1 MAPHGGGGCRV
12 IIRAHLRRRKSK
24 SQSFVEVPSRCCV
37 RSRGESNFEGAAAA
51 SASHERRATTR
62 ATAPLA
68 LEGRRRQ
75 HHAARGRHRRGD
87 TGGRDTHGRQGSQ
100 GAFVSESRRWF
111 PLSEARD
118 LCPSDR
124 RAPSRRR
131 RRGRPVARG
140 ARASRSRDAFEVP
153 DGPAARL
160 VVVRTSRSP
169 PRPTVVGIPMAL
181 AVVPPSHARTR
192 VPSLGS
198 ADPNP
203 SLKRPS
209 PILPLVEGVQRRRG
223 LGPEAQAGAGAR
235 HRAPRAAQGGRAR
248 AARHLGGAPR
258 SGTRERPPPS
268 PRRRRLRPG
277 VVAGARRPRAGPT
290 RPRTRPRR
298 PPAPPVGR
306 ARRPRARPRARLLR
320 SPSHQGEPRPG
331 GARPKPRTSRRPRL
345 ERSTHALGA
354 GDARQAR
361 AGRGGRDGSAPDAV
375 QGGDRARL
383 WRLGG

>member
-1 MAPHGGGGCRV
+1 MPSHHHSRRPSAVAAISSRSAEV
-12 IIRAHLRRRKSK
+12 DQESARARQVSIARPRAK
-24 SQSFVEVPSRCCV
+24 
-37 RSRGESNFEGAAAA
+37 SNFAWAAAT
-51 SASHERRATTR
+51 SSHERRATTR
-62 ATAPLA
+62 APPRPA
-68 LEGRRRQ
+68 LEGRRRE

-131 RRGRPVARG
+131 RRGRPVVRG

-169 PRPTVVGIPMAL
+169 PRPTVVGIPRAL

-209 PILPLVEGVQRRRG
+209 PILPLVEGV
-223 LGPEAQAGAGAR
+223 
-235 HRAPRAAQGGRAR
+235 
-248 AARHLGGAPR
+248 
-258 SGTRERPPPS
+258 
-268 PRRRRLRPG
+268 
-277 VVAGARRPRAGPT
+277 
-290 RPRTRPRR
+290 
-298 PPAPPVGR
+298 
-306 ARRPRARPRARLLR
+306 
-320 SPSHQGEPRPG
+320 
-331 GARPKPRTSRRPRL
+331 
-345 ERSTHALGA
+345 
-354 GDARQAR
+354 
-361 AGRGGRDGSAPDAV
+361 
-375 QGGDRARL
+375 
-383 WRLGG
+383 